1 MSYFLHF
8 KITSTLLSKREYIII
23 SINQITNREV
33 TIYVG
38 HILHPDRTPPYIS
51 LLPKNTQNE
60 NFHLYKN
67 NRQIENITDANRE
80 IYI

>member
-1 MSYFLHF
+1 M
-8 KITSTLLSKREYIII
+8 
-23 SINQITNREV
+23 
-33 TIYVG
+33 G
-38 HILHPDRTPPYIS
+38 HILHPDKTLSYIS